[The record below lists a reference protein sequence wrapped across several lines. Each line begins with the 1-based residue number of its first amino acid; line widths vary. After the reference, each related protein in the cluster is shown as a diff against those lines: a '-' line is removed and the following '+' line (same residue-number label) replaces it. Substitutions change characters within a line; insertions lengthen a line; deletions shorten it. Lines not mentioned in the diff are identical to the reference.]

1 MVGRP
6 MWTAP
11 FLWYQGVC
19 SIMSSH
25 RSLWHLYKSSEGFS
39 FNLDGD
45 ELVMKYA
52 LEEGDGLSEVRLER
66 QGE

>member
-39 FNLDGD
+39 FTVEGEVLVMTYALYEGD
-45 ELVMKYA
+45 ELTTV
-52 LEEGDGLSEVRLER
+52 SLER
-66 QGE
+66 Q